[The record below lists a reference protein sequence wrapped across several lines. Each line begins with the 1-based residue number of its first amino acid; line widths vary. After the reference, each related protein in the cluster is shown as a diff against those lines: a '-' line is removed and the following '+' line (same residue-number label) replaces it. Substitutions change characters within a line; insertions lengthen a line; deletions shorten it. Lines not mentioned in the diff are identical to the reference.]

1 MSTRTANSQP
11 SPEEE
16 RMVLDAFYGRVAR
29 TVVLLLVA
37 AGLCALVGLVLAPA
51 AFRSLGGGA
60 GALLL
65 VKAVGGLFL
74 GGLLAL
80 VLTRTAFASRERLGV
95 AFALLAWLSFGL
107 ILRRATRDAG
117 LDWLEQVVIMGWPLA
132 MLGFVLL
139 RKRSLSS
146 HSKEPKS
153 L

>member
-1 MSTRTANSQP
+1 
-11 SPEEE
+11 
-16 RMVLDAFYGRVAR
+16 MVLDAFYGRVAR

-51 AFRSLGGGA
+51 AFRALGGGV

-65 VKAVGGLFL
+65 VKVVGGLFL

-80 VLTRTAFASRERLGV
+80 VLTRTAFASRERLGP
-95 AFALLAWLSFGL
+95 AFALLAWWSVGL

-117 LDWLEQVVIMGWPLA
+117 LEWLEQVVIAGGPLVI
-132 MLGFVLL
+132 LGFVLQH
-139 RKRSLSS
+139 KRSLAAQN
-146 HSKEPKS
+146 EEREA